1 MRTTGGPTVV
11 SAPIVTGSPKGA
23 PLLSGDWNLHAR
35 IVAPTA
41 PGRYRL
47 TLTLRDRTGKAIGPR
62 LVRPFL
68 PMIVSVGGPYQA
80 TFDAPQRLG
89 MGDRVLSFGVTNTG
103 RAAWVAPADQG
114 GTQRNGPAASA
125 PHVIAD
131 WLFADGHTD
140 PAGDVDLDL
149 APGVTATMALPLSLA
164 PPDAVA
170 LRLDLI
176 GPDGGRFSEQGG
188 RATLIPLGAPGTTL
202 NPN

>member
-1 MRTTGGPTVV
+1 M
-11 SAPIVTGSPKGA
+11 TGSPKGA
-23 PLLSGDWNLHAR
+23 PLTPGQWNLHTR

-62 LVRPFL
+62 TVRPFL
-68 PMIVSVGGPYQA
+68 PMIVSVGGRYQA
-80 TFDAPQRLG
+80 TFDAPTSIA

-103 RAAWVAPADQG
+103 RAPWVVPSDSSTTLRTG
-114 GTQRNGPAASA
+114 IPTTSA
-125 PHVIAD
+125 PHIFAD
-131 WLFADGHTD
+131 WLFADGHAD
-140 PAGDVDLDL
+140 PAGDVYLDLD
-149 APGVTATMALPLSLA
+149 PGVMATMALPLAAA
-164 PPDAVA
+164 PAGAA

-202 NPN
+202 SPN